1 MLHPSKHPGV
11 SPPLVL
17 INLSSSANCSIGSF
31 RSKVSAEQIL
41 PPSSAARTSLIVA
54 SLSSGTSISSSSTA
68 APFKAPSP
76 KASSFLFCAEFL
88 GLWLREG
95 VVASTSRT
103 WKSSSISSSFSSA
116 VSSSSSFV
124 SSTGGGGGG
133 VFIVTT
139 SFFLFFKDDG
149 EEEGPLLVKAFVFGF
164 PSSRFPSSSSS
175 SPFSRVVV
183 V

>member
-1 MLHPSKHPGV
+1 MLHPSKHSGV

-17 INLSSSANCSIGSF
+17 INLSSSANCSTGSF
-31 RSKVSAEQIL
+31 RSKVSVEQTL

-54 SLSSGTSISSSSTA
+54 SLSSGTSTSSSSTA
-68 APFKAPSP
+68 APFKTPSP

-88 GLWLREG
+88 GLCMREG

-103 WKSSSISSSFSSA
+103 WKSSSISSSFSSS
-116 VSSSSSFV
+116 VSSSSSSFV

-133 VFIVTT
+133 VFIVTDT

-149 EEEGPLLVKAFVFGF
+149 EEEGLLLIFAFPL
-164 PSSRFPSSSSS
+164 SSSSCFPWSS
-175 SPFSRVVV
+175 SPFNCVV
-183 V
+183 

>member
-1 MLHPSKHPGV
+1 MLHPSKHSGV

-31 RSKVSAEQIL
+31 RSKVSAEQTL

-54 SLSSGTSISSSSTA
+54 SLSSGTSTSSSSTA
-68 APFKAPSP
+68 APFKTPSP

-88 GLWLREG
+88 GLCMREG

-103 WKSSSISSSFSSA
+103 WKSSSISSSFSSR
-116 VSSSSSFV
+116 VSSSSSSSFV
-124 SSTGGGGGG
+124 SSTGGGGG
-133 VFIVTT
+133 VFTDT

-149 EEEGPLLVKAFVFGF
+149 EEEGLLLLIFAFPL
-164 PSSRFPSSSSS
+164 SS